1 MVEYFHIYVNGG
13 LTYVGLVLS
22 QAVQVMDKL
31 KADGNEPVMKS
42 YMLDPAVLE
51 AMSQSYDNERLA
63 DHGEICANEYCEEKG
78 IHECYG
84 FHYCDECIHEHVY
97 DECDPDPC
105 KAKAEYISERSAE
118 NYTNHNM
125 GGWSG

>member
-42 YMLDPAVLE
+42 YMLDPAVLA
-51 AMSQSYDNERLA
+51 AMSQSYDDERYGA
-63 DHGEICANEYCEEKG
+63 KTEIVKQFAEKQG
-78 IHECYG
+78 LDVHE
-84 FHYCDECIHEHVY
+84 V
-97 DECDPDPC
+97 
-105 KAKAEYISERSAE
+105 K
-118 NYTNHNM
+118 M
-125 GGWSG
+125 

>member
-31 KADGNEPVMKS
+31 KADGNKPVMKS

-51 AMSQSYDNERLA
+51 AMSQSYDDERYGAKNEIVKQFAEKQGL
-63 DHGEICANEYCEEKG
+63 DVHEIK
-78 IHECYG
+78 
-84 FHYCDECIHEHVY
+84 
-97 DECDPDPC
+97 
-105 KAKAEYISERSAE
+105 
-118 NYTNHNM
+118 M
-125 GGWSG
+125 

>member
-1 MVEYFHIYVNGG
+1 MTMNAS
-13 LTYVGLVLS
+13 LTMGE
-22 QAVQVMDKL
+22 AC
-31 KADGNEPVMKS
+31 GN
-42 YMLDPAVLE
+42 A
-51 AMSQSYDNERLA
+51 
-63 DHGEICANEYCEEKG
+63 YCEEKG
-78 IHECYG
+78 THKHSDG

-105 KAKAEYISERSAE
+105 KAFAE

>member
-42 YMLDPAVLE
+42 YMLDPAELE
-51 AMSQSYDNERLA
+51 QLSQEYDDERMA
-63 DHGEICANEYCEEKG
+63 EAGFICAPS
-78 IHECYG
+78 
-84 FHYCDECIHEHVY
+84 DHVE
-97 DECDPDPC
+97 DDGNL
-105 KAKAEYISERSAE
+105 AWAES
-118 NYTNHNM
+118 YTGHRL
-125 GGWSG
+125 GGWAG